1 MRFDTVNYGKT
12 VSIFIGVFS
21 LLLVFGFGLV
31 ASQHEEKAG
40 GTLNVALAS
49 EPGTLDMALST
60 GVAASIPA
68 RHVFEGLFAFDKDYN
83 PEPMLLESWEL
94 SNDGT
99 VATFVLRKGVN
110 FHNGDEM
117 MAEDV
122 VASLERWGNY
132 GLTKSA
138 LWTRVE
144 GVSAEGDYTVEM
156 TLSEPFAPLTTYLAN
171 IYGGPRIVPAEIAE
185 AAGKEPI
192 NPDDYVGTGPYE
204 FVEWKS
210 GDYILLKRFE
220 DYSNPD
226 MKASGFVGKKEA
238 YFDELK
244 FSMVSEAGAR
254 VSGVEAGTYDYAANV
269 PTDMIANIERSDT
282 AEPVIMDH
290 PPIYP
295 IMLINTQTGVLADA
309 EMRRAVQAALDMD
322 SIMAAGYGNPRFWA
336 LDGAYFA
343 EGIRWRSL
351 AGAEAYD
358 QADPEKAM
366 EIAEEA
372 GYDGEPID
380 LIVAIDMTAQ
390 YNQSLVVRNQLR
402 NAGFNAR
409 LETFDK
415 STFFQRRNDR
425 ENAQWELAFSFYS
438 TTPDPSLVLM
448 LNEDYPGWWDTP
460 EIEDLKATLN
470 TTTDFEE
477 RYGIWEQIREL
488 WYEQVPA
495 IKFGNAFQLHVR
507 SSKLMGVGTEDQP
520 VMVSP
525 YFWNTWEG

>member
-1 MRFDTVNYGKT
+1 MSGKGRLNT
-12 VSIFIGVFS
+12 WRTLTLILALTLIFSFS
-21 LLLVFGFGLV
+21 L
-31 ASQHEEKAG
+31 AAAEDKES

-68 RHVFEGLFAFDKDYN
+68 RHVFEGLLAFDKDYK
-83 PEPMLLESWEL
+83 PQPMLLSSWEL
-94 SNDGT
+94 SEDGKT
-99 VATFVLRKGVN
+99 ATFHLREGVK
-110 FHNGDEM
+110 FHSGEEM
-117 MAEDV
+117 VAEDV
-122 VASLERWGNY
+122 VASLNRWGEY
-132 GLTKSA
+132 GLTNSA

-144 GVSAEGDYTVEM
+144 EVTEIDDYTVEM

-171 IYGGPRIVPAEIAE
+171 IYGGPRIVPAEIARE
-185 AAGKEPI
+185 AGGEPI
-192 NPDDYVGTGPYE
+192 DPENYVGTGPYK
-204 FVEWKS
+204 FVEWKA
-210 GDYILLKRFE
+210 GDYISLERFNN
-220 DYSNPD
+220 YSNPPT
-226 MKASGFVGKKEA
+226 APSGFAGRKLA
-238 YFDELK
+238 YFESIK

-254 VSGVEAGTYDYAANV
+254 VSGVKAGNYDYATKI
-269 PTDMIANIERSDT
+269 PTDMIATIEGSASTD
-282 AEPVIMDH
+282 PVITDH

-309 EMRRAVQAALDMD
+309 TMRQAVQAALDMD
-322 SIMAAGYGNPRFWA
+322 SIMAAGYGNPTFWT

-343 EGIRWRSL
+343 EGIRWRTL

-358 QADPEKAM
+358 QADVAKAK
-366 EIAEEA
+366 ELADEA

-380 LIVAIDMTAQ
+380 IIVAIDMTAQ

-402 NAGFNAR
+402 QAGFNAQ

-415 STFFQRRNDR
+415 ATFFQRRNDR
-425 ENAQWELAFSFYS
+425 ENAEWELAFSFYS

-460 EIEDLKATLN
+460 EIDNLKKELN
-470 TTTDFEE
+470 TTTNFEE
-477 RYGIWEQIREL
+477 RYGVWEEIRTL

-495 IKFGNAFQLHVR
+495 IKFGDAYQLHVR
-507 SSKLMGVGTEDQP
+507 GETLKGYGTEEQP

-525 YFWNTWEG
+525 YFWNTWKE